1 MKTGGAVA
9 KSVEEM
15 KGDTLPKLL
24 LENYKRRPSRIAMR
38 RKDLG
43 IWNPYSWEE
52 CYLNIK
58 FFALG
63 LQALGFHPGDKI
75 SIVGDNDPE
84 WYWAELAAQ
93 ALGGVSVG
101 LYIDVIPPEVQYIVS
116 HSDSSF
122 AVAKDQEQ
130 VDKFLEV
137 IDNLPKLKKIIYW
150 DPKGMRSYRG
160 NPMIASFEKVIE
172 TGKEMDQK
180 SPGVFEGAISEGKG
194 TDIAAIC
201 YTSGTTG
208 KPKGPLISHDFLVK
222 GGRRFA
228 KINPHEPGDEYLSF
242 VPLAWIAEQL
252 FMVAWLIWG
261 TPINYPESPDTVQEN
276 IREIGPQFLLL
287 GPRQWQGLVSM
298 VQMKINDAVF
308 FKRWLYRLC
317 MAVGYKRADYVYE
330 SRTKPPWIWS
340 ILYKLADWLCLM
352 HIRDHLGLRRTRT
365 GLTGGSSLGPD
376 VFRWFQAIGVNI
388 KEAYGLTE
396 VNPVA
401 MHADWPKPG
410 TVGPVVP
417 GTQVKVSDEGEV
429 LVTSDPIFSGYYKQP
444 DETAKVVQGGWV
456 KTGDAG
462 LFDED
467 GHLIILDRL
476 KDMLRLKG
484 GEKYSPT
491 YIENRLKF
499 SPYIKDGM
507 VVGGKERE
515 FLFAIINIDFNN
527 VGRWAEK
534 NGYPY
539 TTFVDLSQK
548 SEVYD
553 LIQKD
558 VERVNKDL
566 PPGARVKRFS
576 LLHKEFDPDEGEL
589 TKTRKLRRSFLEQK
603 YEAMISAAYKGLD
616 KVITEARVSYRD
628 GRTATI
634 QTEINIRDVEG

>member
-1 MKTGGAVA
+1 MKGGRKEDMRGLA
-9 KSVEEM
+9 
-15 KGDTLPKLL
+15 GDTLPKLL
-24 LENYKRRPSRIAMR
+24 LENYRRRPSRVAMR
-38 RKDLG
+38 KKDLG
-43 IWNPYSWEE
+43 IWNPYTWED
-52 CYLNIK
+52 CYVNVK

-63 LQALGFHPGDKI
+63 LREMGFGRGDKI
-75 SIVGDNDPE
+75 SIVGDNEPE

-93 ALGGVSVG
+93 ALGGASVG
-101 LYIDVIPPEVQYIVS
+101 LYIDVIPSEVRYIVD
-116 HSDSSF
+116 HSDSTF

-137 IDNLPKLKKIIYW
+137 MDQLPKIKKIIYW

-160 NPMIASFEKVIE
+160 HPKITSFSEVVAV
-172 TGKEMDQK
+172 GKEHEAK
-180 SPGVFEGAISEGKG
+180 SPGAFEQSIAQGKG
-194 TDIAAIC
+194 TDIATIC

-208 KPKGPLISHDFLVK
+208 LPKGPLISHDFLVK

-228 KINPHEPGDEYLSF
+228 SVNPHMPGDEYLSF

-252 FMVAWLIWG
+252 FMVAWLVWG
-261 TPINYPESPDTVQEN
+261 TPVNYPESPDTVQEN

-308 FKRWLYRLC
+308 FKRWLYGIS
-317 MAVGYKRADYVYE
+317 MAIGYKRADYIYG
-330 SRTKPPWIWS
+330 RRCKPPLIWS
-340 ILYKLADWLCLM
+340 MLHRLADWFCLM

-376 VFRWFQAIGVNI
+376 VFRWFQAVGVNI

-401 MHADWPKPG
+401 IHAEWPKPG

-417 GTQVKVSDEGEV
+417 GTRVKISEEGEI
-429 LVTSDPIFSGYYKQP
+429 LVTADPIFSGYYKQP
-444 DETAKVVQGGWV
+444 EETAAVVRDGWV

-462 LFDED
+462 VFDED

-476 KDMLRLKG
+476 KDMLQLKG

-515 FLFAIINIDFNN
+515 FLFAIINIDFDN

-534 NGYPY
+534 NGYSY

-548 SEVYD
+548 PEVYD
-553 LIQKD
+553 LIQED
-558 VERVNKDL
+558 VVRVNKDL

-589 TKTRKLRRSFLEQK
+589 TKTRKLRRSFLEEK
-603 YEAMISAAYKGLD
+603 YGGMIEAAYSGSD
-616 KVITEARVSYRD
+616 SVTTEAQVKYRD
-628 GRTATI
+628 GRTATVKTPI
-634 QTEINIRDVEG
+634 LIRNVE